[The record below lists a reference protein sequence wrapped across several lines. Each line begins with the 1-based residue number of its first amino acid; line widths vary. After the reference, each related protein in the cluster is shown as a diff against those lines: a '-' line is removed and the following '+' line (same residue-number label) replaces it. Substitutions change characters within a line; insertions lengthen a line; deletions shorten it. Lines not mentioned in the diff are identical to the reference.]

1 MAGGTVRGVPAVRI
15 EKELKR
21 DSFGSVEL
29 LCVDRSAG
37 SAAELPAELPGGERG
52 APAVR
57 LVRRF
62 VTARFGWGYVASLL
76 ARREQ
81 RALNV
86 LRDMGVT
93 EIAGSSALTPQV
105 MGEAL
110 TLPTLAG
117 ESPRRG
123 RVFVRPFAEGLPL
136 HRAEALPLNF
146 FDLLEQTVERLH
158 RAGVCH
164 NDLHKEQNI
173 VVAPDGR
180 PVLIDFQLATR
191 HPKRRGRWFRAR
203 CRDDL
208 RHVQKHRR
216 RYTRD
221 GRGPRELR
229 VAESE
234 RIPRRG
240 IALVWMKTGKP
251 IYRFITR
258 KVFRTWDGEEIRPS
272 SGPWPRWTDP
282 VAALA
287 QNSGPRAL
295 AKPEESPE
303 QAQSVG
309 ETKDRLGMPLDPE

>member
-1 MAGGTVRGVPAVRI
+1 MAGGTVSGVPAVRI

-29 LCVDRSAG
+29 LCVDFGADSSMGG
-37 SAAELPAELPGGERG
+37 SDE
-52 APAVR
+52 VR

-81 RALNV
+81 RALNA
-86 LRDMGVT
+86 LRDRGVT
-93 EIAGSSALTPQV
+93 EIAGSSALAPQV
-105 MGEAL
+105 MAEAL

-117 ESPRRG
+117 ESPRPG
-123 RVFVRPFAEGLPL
+123 RVFVRPFAVGLPL

-146 FDLLEQTVERLH
+146 FDLLEQSVEGLH

-203 CRDDL
+203 CRDDM
-208 RHVQKHRR
+208 RHIQKHRR

-221 GRGPRELR
+221 GRGPEALR
-229 VAESE
+229 VLDSE

-240 IALVWMKTGKP
+240 IALVWMKTAKP
-251 IYRFITR
+251 LYKFITR
-258 KVFRTWDGEEIRPS
+258 KVFRTRDGEEIRPS
-272 SGPWPRWTDP
+272 SGPWPRWTQP
-282 VAALA
+282 L
-287 QNSGPRAL
+287 GER
-295 AKPEESPE
+295 EESLE
-303 QAQSVG
+303 EAQSIG
-309 ETKDRLGMPLDPE
+309 QAEDRLGMSLDAE